1 MDINNKSI
9 LFGICMWIK
18 SQPEY
23 LESSMDDNRSLLF
36 YAHLIKQYIQEENI
50 ETIEMIKRLKE

>member
-1 MDINNKSI
+1 MDVNNKSI
-9 LFGICMWIK
+9 LFEISMWLK

-23 LESSMDDNRSLLF
+23 LESSMDDKSLLY
-36 YAHLIKQYIQEENI
+36 YAYLIKKFIQEENI

>member
-1 MDINNKSI
+1 
-9 LFGICMWIK
+9 MWLK

-23 LESSMDDNRSLLF
+23 LELPMYYDNILLD
-36 YAHLIKQYIQEENI
+36 YAHLIKKYIQEENI